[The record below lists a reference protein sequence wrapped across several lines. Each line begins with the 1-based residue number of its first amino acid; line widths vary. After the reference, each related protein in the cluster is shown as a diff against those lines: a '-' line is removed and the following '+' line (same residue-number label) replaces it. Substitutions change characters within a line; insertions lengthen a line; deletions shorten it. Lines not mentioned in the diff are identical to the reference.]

1 MKKHLVKFTL
11 MLLAIALGV
20 SNAFAEDV
28 YKKDGE
34 DKTGT
39 WRWTDDDAAEWK
51 GTTLEGKGESLIF
64 AGTGSTSKEF
74 NFNSQEPLVTLV
86 AEFKAGTDCGNEG
99 SYDFFTFGGITFKFN
114 RVKNDDSG
122 YFKLV
127 VDGKENILA
136 GKPTIGYYKI
146 TIVVNHDAD
155 EAYYTLDNSAADD
168 VVIASGK
175 VSTKADFKK
184 VEFGHHTVEGA
195 TYDKEVRLRSLEI
208 KEYPDVVLTLNNT
221 YEYSTFCSDWDVD
234 FSDVTK
240 VEAYKASVNGN
251 VVTLTQVKDKVKAGE
266 GLLIK
271 NVGKVTSVKL
281 SIVHDAEPLAN
292 NCLKGVTKNMRAS
305 EFAGNDF
312 EGKKAYILANDKEF
326 KYIDPEK
333 SEGTLQKGK
342 AYLLL
347 SDGASAK
354 PSTLFIGEA
363 TAING
368 VAVEKMADNAIY
380 NLQGMRV
387 KTPTKGLY
395 IINGKKYR
403 F

>member
-28 YKKDGE
+28 YKKTGKE
-34 DKTGT
+34 D
-39 WRWTDDDAAEWK
+39 WTEADAADWGK
-51 GTTLEGKGESLIF
+51 TNLSVGNNTGLVLEGKGNISASHDFTF
-64 AGTGSTSKEF
+64 APTD
-74 NFNSQEPLVTLV
+74 PLVTLV
-86 AEFKAGTDCGNEG
+86 AGFKTGNDCANAE
-99 SYDFFTFGGITFKFN
+99 SYDYFTFGGLTFKFN
-114 RVKNDDSG
+114 KVNNDGSG
-122 YFKLV
+122 YLKLV
-127 VDGKENILA
+127 TDKEEKTFDV
-136 GKPTIGYYKI
+136 KPESKYYTI
-146 TIVVNHDAD
+146 TIVVDQKEEKAS
-155 EAYYTLDNSAADD
+155 YTLDYKGA
-168 VVIASGK
+168 VIASGI
-175 VSTKADFKK
+175 VNTKTELKA
-184 VEFGHHTVEGA
+184 VEFGHHT
-195 TYDKEVRLRSLEI
+195 TDQNDNNKLTLRSLEI
-208 KEYPDVVLTLNNT
+208 KEDPGVELTLNNN
-221 YEYSTFCSDWDVD
+221 YIYSTFCSDWNVD
-234 FSDVTK
+234 FSNVSG
-240 VEAYKASVNGN
+240 VEAYKATVNGN
-251 VVTLTQVKDKVKAGE
+251 VVSLERVNGVVKAGE

-271 NVGKVTSVKL
+271 KVKEVPSVTL
-281 SIVHDAEPLAN
+281 PVVHDGEPLAN

-305 EFAGNDF
+305 DFAGNDF

-368 VAVEKMADNAIY
+368 VAVEKKADNAIY

>member
-28 YKKDGE
+28 YKRDGE
-34 DKTGT
+34 DKTETCG
-39 WRWTDDDAAEWK
+39 WTIDDVAEWE
-51 GTTLEGKGESLIF
+51 GTILADDGKSLVF
-64 AGTGSTSKEF
+64 AGSGSTSRDF

-86 AEFKAGTDCGNEG
+86 AEFKAGNDCGNEG

-114 RVKNDDSG
+114 RVDKDGSS
-122 YFKLV
+122 YIKLV
-127 VDGKENILA
+127 VDNTSEEKIGEIENSV
-136 GKPTIGYYKI
+136 YYTI
-146 TIVVNHDAD
+146 TIVVNHAAD
-155 EAYYTLDNSAADD
+155 EASYTLANTSG
-168 VVIASGK
+168 VIASGTEK
-175 VSTKADFKK
+175 TTADFKK
-184 VEFGHHTVEGA
+184 VEFGHYTAEGA
-195 TYDKEVRLRSLEI
+195 TYNKKVQLKSLEI
-208 KEYPDVVLTLNNT
+208 KEDPGVELTLNNT
-221 YEYSTFCSDWDVD
+221 YKYSTFCSDWNVD
-234 FSDVTK
+234 FSAVTD
-240 VEAYKASVNGN
+240 VEAYKATVNGN
-251 VVTLTQVKDKVKAGE
+251 VVSTERVYGKVKAGE

-271 NVGKVTSVKL
+271 NVANVTSVTL
-281 SIVHDAEPLAN
+281 PVVHDATKYEN
-292 NCLKGVTKNMRAS
+292 NALVGVTKNMEAS
-305 EFAGNDF
+305 AFV
-312 EGKKAYILANDKEF
+312 GKNAYILANDKEF
-326 KYIDPEK
+326 KYIDPAK

-342 AYLLL
+342 AYLELP
-347 SDGASAK
+347 DGASAK

-368 VAVEKMADNAIY
+368 IAVEKKADNAIY

>member
-20 SNAFAEDV
+20 SNAFAKDV
-28 YKKDGE
+28 YTKTGKKDWTKTDVADWGTTNLSVD
-34 DKTGT
+34 DKTALVLSGNGNISASHEFT
-39 WRWTDDDAAEWK
+39 FASDD
-51 GTTLEGKGESLIF
+51 
-64 AGTGSTSKEF
+64 
-74 NFNSQEPLVTLV
+74 PLVTLV
-86 AEFKAGTDCGNEG
+86 ADFKTGNDCANAD
-99 SYDFFTFGGITFKFN
+99 SYDYFTFGGITFKFN
-114 RVKNDDSG
+114 RVGDTSG

-127 VDGKENILA
+127 ADDKEIPLN
-136 GKPTIGYYKI
+136 GTPVSQVYTI
-146 TIVVNHDAD
+146 TIVVDQVEEKAS
-155 EAYYTLDNSAADD
+155 YTLDYKGD
-168 VVIASGK
+168 VIASGI
-175 VSTKADFKK
+175 VPTKTELKT
-184 VEFGHHTVEGA
+184 VEFGHYTTDPA
-195 TYDKEVRLRSLEI
+195 DKNTLILQSLEI
-208 KEYPDVVLTLNNT
+208 KEDPDVELTLNKNYT
-221 YEYSTFCSDWDVD
+221 YSTFCSDWNVD
-234 FSDVTK
+234 FSRVND
-240 VEAYKASVNGN
+240 VEAYTAKVSGN
-251 VVTLTQVKDKVKAGE
+251 VVSLERVNGLVKAGE

-271 NVGKVTSVKL
+271 KVANVPSVTLPV
-281 SIVHDAEPLAN
+281 VHDATKYEN
-292 NCLKGVTKNMRAS
+292 NALVGVTKNMRAS
-305 EFAGNDF
+305 DFAGNDF

-347 SDGASAK
+347 SDETSAK

-368 VAVEKMADNAIY
+368 VAVEKNADNAIY

>member
-28 YKKDGE
+28 YKKNGE

-39 WRWTDDDAAEWK
+39 YRWTNSDLTEWQNTK
-51 GTTLEGKGESLIF
+51 LEADGESLIF
-64 AGTGSTSKEF
+64 DGTGSTSKEF

-86 AEFKAGTDCGNEG
+86 AKFKAGNDCGNEG

-114 RVKNDDSG
+114 KVNKNNSG

-127 VDGKENILA
+127 VDGTTEKTLEGI
-136 GKPTIGYYKI
+136 PTSVYYTI
-146 TIVVNHDAD
+146 TIVVNHAAD
-155 EAYYTLDNSAADD
+155 EASYTLANTSG
-168 VVIASGK
+168 VIASGTEK
-175 VSTKADFKK
+175 TTADFKK
-184 VEFGHHTVEGA
+184 VEFGHYTAEGA
-195 TYDKEVRLRSLEI
+195 TYNNKKVQLKSLEI
-208 KEYPDVVLTLNNT
+208 KEDPDVVLTLNKN
-221 YEYSTFCSDWDVD
+221 YIYSTFCSDWNVD
-234 FSDVTK
+234 FSGVTK
-240 VEAYKASVNGN
+240 VEAYKATVNGN
-251 VVTLTQVKDKVKAGE
+251 EVTLTQVKDKVKAGE

-271 NVGKVTSVKL
+271 NVGNVTSVTL
-281 SIVHDAEPLAN
+281 PVAHDAVALEK
-292 NCLKGVTKNMRAS
+292 NCLKGVTKNMEAS
-305 EFAGNDF
+305 AFAD
-312 EGKKAYILANDKEF
+312 KKAYILANDKEF
-326 KYIDPEK
+326 KYIDPAK

-342 AYLLL
+342 AYL
-347 SDGASAK
+347 DCTAEPGAK

-368 VAVEKMADNAIY
+368 IAVEKKADNAIY

>member
-28 YKKDGE
+28 YKKGKE
-34 DKTGT
+34 D
-39 WRWTDDDAAEWK
+39 WTPTDVAEWGPTNLSANK
-51 GTTLEGKGESLIF
+51 GLVLDGVGNISASNDF
-64 AGTGSTSKEF
+64 AF
-74 NFNSQEPLVTLV
+74 APNDPLVTLV
-86 AEFKAGTDCGNEG
+86 ADFKTGNDCANAD
-99 SYDFFTFGGITFKFN
+99 SYDYFTFGGLTFKFN
-114 RVKNDDSG
+114 RVGNTSG

-127 VDGKENILA
+127 ANGEEKTFV
-136 GKPTIGYYKI
+136 GKPESKVYTI
-146 TIVVNHDAD
+146 TIVVNQKQ
-155 EAYYTLDNSAADD
+155 EQAYYKLDYKDD
-168 VVIASGK
+168 VIASGI
-175 VSTKADFKK
+175 VNTTTELNA
-184 VEFGHHTVEGA
+184 VTFGHYT
-195 TYDKEVRLRSLEI
+195 TDKTADNTLTLQSLEI
-208 KEYPDVVLTLNNT
+208 KEDPGVELTLNNNYT
-221 YEYSTFCSDWDVD
+221 YSTFCSDWNVD
-234 FSDVTK
+234 FSKVNG
-240 VEAYKASVNGN
+240 VEAYTAKVLERVNGM
-251 VVTLTQVKDKVKAGE
+251 VMAGE

-271 NVGKVTSVKL
+271 NVGSVPSVTLPV
-281 SIVHDAEPLAN
+281 VHDATKYESNALV
-292 NCLKGVTKNMRAS
+292 GVTKNMVAK
-305 EFAGNDF
+305 DF

-326 KYIDPEK
+326 KYIDPAK

-347 SDGASAK
+347 PETSAK

-368 VAVEKMADNAIY
+368 VAVEKKADNAIY

>member
-39 WRWTDDDAAEWK
+39 CRWTEDDRAEWK
-51 GTTLEGKGESLIF
+51 GTKLETGGESLIF
-64 AGTGSTSKEF
+64 AGSGSTSKEF

-86 AEFKAGTDCGNEG
+86 AEFKAGNNCRNDE

-114 RVKNDDSG
+114 RVGKDGPG

-127 VDGKENILA
+127 VDDTENILA
-136 GKPTIGYYKI
+136 GKPTSGYYKI
-146 TIVVNHDAD
+146 TIVVNHAED
-155 EAYYTLDNSAADD
+155 EAYYILDNSADDD
-168 VVIASGK
+168 VVIASGT

-184 VEFGHHTVEGA
+184 VEFGHITAEGA
-195 TYDKEVRLRSLEI
+195 TYDKDVRLRSLEI
-208 KEYPDVVLTLNNT
+208 KEDPDVVLTLKNT
-221 YEYSTFCSDWDVD
+221 YKYSTFCSDWDVD
-234 FSDVTK
+234 FSDVSG
-240 VEAYKASVNGN
+240 VEAYKATVNGN
-251 VVTLTQVKDKVKAGE
+251 VVSTERVNGKVKAGE

-271 NVGKVTSVKL
+271 NVGSVTYVTL
-281 SIVHDAEPLAN
+281 PVVHDAEPLAN
-292 NCLKGVTKNMRAS
+292 NCLKGVTKNMVAKD
-305 EFAGNDF
+305 FAGKDF
-312 EGKKAYILANDKEF
+312 AGKKAYILASDKEF
-326 KYIDPEK
+326 KYIDPAK
-333 SEGTLQKGK
+333 SDGTLQKGK

-347 SDGASAK
+347 SDETSAK

-368 VAVEKMADNAIY
+368 VAVEKKADNAIY

>member
-34 DKTGT
+34 DKT
-39 WRWTDDDAAEWK
+39 WRWTTDDVAEWK
-51 GTTLEGKGESLIF
+51 GTTLSDDGKSLVF
-64 AGTGSTSKEF
+64 DGTGSTSKEF

-86 AEFKAGTDCGNEG
+86 AKFKAGNDCGNEG

-114 RVKNDDSG
+114 RVDKKDGSS
-122 YFKLV
+122 YIKLV
-127 VDGKENILA
+127 VDNTPEEKIGEIENSVFY
-136 GKPTIGYYKI
+136 TI
-146 TIVVNHDAD
+146 TIVVNHAAD
-155 EAYYTLDNSAADD
+155 EAYYTLANTSG
-168 VVIASGK
+168 VIASGT

-184 VEFGHHTVEGA
+184 VEFGHNTAEGA
-195 TYDKEVRLRSLEI
+195 TYNKDVLLKSLEI
-208 KEYPDVVLTLNNT
+208 KEDPGVELTLNNN
-221 YEYSTFCSDWDVD
+221 YIYSTFCSDWNVD
-234 FSDVTK
+234 FSKVND
-240 VEAYKASVNGN
+240 VEAYTANVNGN
-251 VVTLTQVKDKVKAGE
+251 VVTLTQVKGKVKAGE

-271 NVGKVTSVKL
+271 NVGNVTSVKL
-281 SIVHDAEPLAN
+281 PIVHDAEPLAN

-305 EFAGNDF
+305 DFAGNDF
-312 EGKKAYILANDKEF
+312 EGKKAYILANDEEF
-326 KYIDPEK
+326 KYIDPAK
-333 SEGTLQKGK
+333 SDGTLQKGK

-347 SDGASAK
+347 SDETSAK

-368 VAVEKMADNAIY
+368 VAVEKKADNAIY

>member
-34 DKTGT
+34 DKTCGWT
-39 WRWTDDDAAEWK
+39 TDDENEWE
-51 GTTLEGKGESLIF
+51 GTKLADDGKSLNIV
-64 AGTGSTSKEF
+64 GTGSTSKEF

-86 AEFKAGTDCGNEG
+86 AKFKAGNDCGNEG

-136 GKPTIGYYKI
+136 GKPKTSGYYKI
-146 TIVVNHDAD
+146 TIVVNHAKD
-155 EAYYTLDNSAADD
+155 EAYYTLDNSDDDD
-168 VVIASGK
+168 VLIASGT

-184 VEFGHHTVEGA
+184 VEFGHHTAEGA
-195 TYDKEVRLRSLEI
+195 TFSKNVCLRSLEI
-208 KEYPDVVLTLNNT
+208 KEAPDVVLTLKNT
-221 YEYSTFCSDWDVD
+221 YLYSTFCSDWDVD
-234 FSDVTK
+234 FSGVTE
-240 VEAYKASVNGN
+240 VAAYKANVNGN

-271 NVGKVTSVKL
+271 NVGNVTSVKL
-281 SIVHDAEPLAN
+281 PIVHDATALAN
-292 NCLKGVTKNMRAS
+292 NCLKGVTKNMVAS
-305 EFAGNDF
+305 DFAGSDF
-312 EGKKAYILANDKEF
+312 AGKKAYILANDKEF
-326 KYIDPEK
+326 KYIDPAK
-333 SEGTLQKGK
+333 SDGTLQKGK

-347 SDGASAK
+347 SDETLAK

-368 VAVEKMADNAIY
+368 IAVEKKADNAIY
-380 NLQGMRV
+380 NLHGMRV

>member
-1 MKKHLVKFTL
+1 

-28 YKKDGE
+28 YKKNGE

-39 WRWTDDDAAEWK
+39 YCWTTNDVAEWSGTELDKK
-51 GTTLEGKGESLIF
+51 GKDLIF
-64 AGTGSTSKEF
+64 SKVGSTSREF
-74 NFNSQEPLVTLV
+74 TFNSQEPLVTLV
-86 AEFKAGTDCGNEG
+86 AKFKAGNNCDNEG

-114 RVKNDDSG
+114 RVGDTSG

-127 VDGKENILA
+127 VGDTEKTLE
-136 GKPTIGYYKI
+136 GKPTSGFYTI
-146 TIVVNHDAD
+146 TIVVNHAED
-155 EAYYTLDNSAADD
+155 EAYYTLDNSDDDD
-168 VVIASGK
+168 VVIASGT

-184 VEFGHHTVEGA
+184 VEFGHITAEGA
-195 TYDKEVRLRSLEI
+195 TYDKDVRLRSLEI
-208 KEYPDVVLTLNNT
+208 KEDPDVVLTLNNT
-221 YEYSTFCSDWDVD
+221 YKYSTFCSDWNVD
-234 FSDVTK
+234 FSKVND
-240 VEAYKASVNGN
+240 VEAYMASVSGD
-251 VVTLTQVKDKVKAGE
+251 VVSLTPVTGKVKAGE

-271 NVGKVTSVKL
+271 NVGNVTSVTL
-281 SIVHDAEPLAN
+281 PVAHDAVALEN
-292 NCLKGVTKNMRAS
+292 NCLKGVTKNMEAS
-305 EFAGNDF
+305 DF
-312 EGKKAYILANDKEF
+312 EGKTAYILYSDEEF
-326 KYIDPEK
+326 RYIDPVNSK
-333 SEGTLQKGK
+333 KTLQKGK
-342 AYLLL
+342 AYL
-347 SDGASAK
+347 DCTAEPGAK

-368 VAVEKMADNAIY
+368 IAVEKKADNAIY

>member
-28 YKKDGE
+28 YKKNGE

-39 WRWTDDDAAEWK
+39 YCWTTNDVAEWSGTELDKK
-51 GTTLEGKGESLIF
+51 GKDLIF
-64 AGTGSTSKEF
+64 SKVGSTSREF
-74 NFNSQEPLVTLV
+74 TFNSQEPLVTLV
-86 AEFKAGTDCGNEG
+86 AKFKAGNNCDNEG

-114 RVKNDDSG
+114 RVGDTSG

-127 VDGKENILA
+127 VGDTEKTLE
-136 GKPTIGYYKI
+136 GKPTSGFYTI
-146 TIVVNHDAD
+146 TIVVNHAED
-155 EAYYTLDNSAADD
+155 EAYYTLDNSDDDD
-168 VVIASGK
+168 VVIASGT

-184 VEFGHHTVEGA
+184 VEFGHITAEGA
-195 TYDKEVRLRSLEI
+195 TYDKDVRLRSLEI
-208 KEYPDVVLTLNNT
+208 KEDPDVVLTLNNT
-221 YEYSTFCSDWDVD
+221 YKYSTFCSDWNVD
-234 FSDVTK
+234 FSKVND
-240 VEAYKASVNGN
+240 VEAYMASVSGD
-251 VVTLTQVKDKVKAGE
+251 VVSLTPVTGKVKAGE

-271 NVGKVTSVKL
+271 NVGSVTSVTL
-281 SIVHDAEPLAN
+281 PVVHDAVPLEN
-292 NCLKGVTKNMRAS
+292 NCLKGVTKDMHAS
-305 EFAGNDF
+305 DF
-312 EGKKAYILANDKEF
+312 QDKKAYILASDTEF

-333 SEGTLQKGK
+333 SKGTFKKGK
-342 AYLLL
+342 AYLVLP
-347 SDGASAK
+347 DGALAK

-368 VAVEKMADNAIY
+368 IAVEKNADNAIY

>member
-28 YKKDGE
+28 YKKNGE
-34 DKTGT
+34 DKT
-39 WRWTDDDAAEWK
+39 WRWTTDDVAEWK
-51 GTTLEGKGESLIF
+51 GTTLSDDGKSLVF
-64 AGTGSTSKEF
+64 DGTGSTSKEF

-86 AEFKAGTDCGNEG
+86 AKFKAGNDCGNEG

-114 RVKNDDSG
+114 RVDKKDGSS
-122 YFKLV
+122 YIKLV
-127 VDGKENILA
+127 VDNTSEEKIGEIENSVFY
-136 GKPTIGYYKI
+136 TI
-146 TIVVNHDAD
+146 TIVVNHAAD
-155 EAYYTLDNSAADD
+155 EAYYTLANTSG
-168 VVIASGK
+168 VIASGT

-184 VEFGHHTVEGA
+184 VEFGHNTAEGA
-195 TYDKEVRLRSLEI
+195 TYNKDVLLKSLEI
-208 KEYPDVVLTLNNT
+208 KEDPGVELTLNNN
-221 YEYSTFCSDWDVD
+221 YIYSTFCSDWNVD
-234 FSDVTK
+234 FSKVND
-240 VEAYKASVNGN
+240 VEAYTANVNGN
-251 VVTLTQVKDKVKAGE
+251 VVTLTQVKGKVKAGE

-271 NVGKVTSVKL
+271 KVGNVPSVTLPV
-281 SIVHDAEPLAN
+281 VHDGDELAG
-292 NCLKGVTKNMRAS
+292 NCLKGVTKNMEAK
-305 EFAGNDF
+305 EFAGKEF
-312 EGKKAYILANDKEF
+312 AGKKAYILANDEEF
-326 KYIDPEK
+326 KYIDPEN
-333 SEGTLQKGK
+333 SRGTLQKGK

-347 SDGASAK
+347 SDETLAK

-368 VAVEKMADNAIY
+368 VAVEKKADNAIY